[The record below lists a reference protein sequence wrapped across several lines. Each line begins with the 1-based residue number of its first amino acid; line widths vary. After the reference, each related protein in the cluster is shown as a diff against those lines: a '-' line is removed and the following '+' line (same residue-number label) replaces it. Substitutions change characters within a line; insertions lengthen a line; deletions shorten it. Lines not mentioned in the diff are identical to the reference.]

1 MKRTKMS
8 GRIQTTLFK
17 QTGLFFDE
25 VNMRKSL
32 LVFISVCIAIV
43 FCSSCGKKQDD
54 EPTKKADQSELA
66 KISNQQEQTSKKTAK
81 QNKPAIG
88 NISDNPA
95 FFSAANHAPANDTA
109 KDIDS
114 IIMPV
119 LKKVFGDAKFVAESK
134 APETKVDGE
143 VVENRITYVVRQ
155 LLVPQDGVAL
165 HAAFTAAGFKTSPR
179 LGRKPTIWSHGA
191 TMSLFRS
198 TSKRGYSF
206 VINID
211 SDKQQIVVE
220 SYKLGSKSDR
230 M

>member
-1 MKRTKMS
+1 MLKSILILIPLCVVIILFS
-8 GRIQTTLFK
+8 G
-17 QTGLFFDE
+17 
-25 VNMRKSL
+25 
-32 LVFISVCIAIV
+32 
-43 FCSSCGKKQDD
+43 CGKKQDD

-66 KISNQQEQTSKKTAK
+66 KIDKQQQTSKKSADTH
-81 QNKPAIG
+81 KPVIG

-119 LKKVFGDAKFVAESK
+119 LKKVFGDAKFVSESK
-134 APETKVDGE
+134 APQTKVDGE
-143 VVENRITYVVRQ
+143 VVENRLTYMVRQ
-155 LLVPQDGVAL
+155 LLTPQDGTPL
-165 HAAFTAAGFKTSPR
+165 HSAFTAAGFKTSPR

-191 TMSLFRS
+191 TMSLFKS

-220 SYKLGSKSDR
+220 SYKLGSKYDR